1 MARYTQRTSYELKQQ
16 KERINTS
23 VRKGTKRRLQLWL
36 VFMCVFIGWGGYTY
50 VSQMFKMQ
58 DLEKEMSVK
67 SEEFNQTQLQHDE
80 LQAEIDKLN
89 TTEYILQIARSRGM
103 RLPDELFIR
112 TEE

>member
-1 MARYTQRTSYELKQQ
+1 
-16 KERINTS
+16 
-23 VRKGTKRRLQLWL
+23 
-36 VFMCVFIGWGGYTY
+36 
-50 VSQMFKMQ
+50 
-58 DLEKEMSVK
+58 MSVK